1 MVLTTNELIEKLR
14 ESMDSEY
21 IQQNDD
27 KIIALLNIA
36 AEKLEKLQ
44 QLVDDMFGDHY
55 TDYLEF
61 YANRCRELEEKMSE
75 ILSIISDENN
85 N

>member
-27 KIIALLNIA
+27 KIITLLKIA
-36 AEKLEKLQ
+36 TEKLEKLQ
-44 QLVDDMFGDHY
+44 QLADDMLGDHY
-55 TDYLEF
+55 VDYLDW
-61 YANRCRELEEKMSE
+61 YSNRCRELEEE
-75 ILSIISDENN
+75 LLSNRGDEDGDD
-85 N
+85 

>member
-1 MVLTTNELIEKLR
+1 MLTTNELIKKLR

-27 KIIALLNIA
+27 KIITLLKIA

-44 QLVDDMFGDHY
+44 QLADDMLGDHY
-55 TDYLEF
+55 VDYLDW
-61 YANRCRELEEKMSE
+61 YANRCRELE
-75 ILSIISDENN
+75 DELLNIRGDEDGDD
-85 N
+85 

>member
-1 MVLTTNELIEKLR
+1 MMLTTNELIKRLR

-27 KIIALLNIA
+27 KIITLLKIA

-44 QLVDDMFGDHY
+44 QLADDMLGDHY
-55 TDYLEF
+55 VDYLDW
-61 YANRCRELEEKMSE
+61 YANRCRELE
-75 ILSIISDENN
+75 DELLNIRGDECGDD
-85 N
+85 